1 MRARLACLVGYSNF
15 AAPALLAF
23 AVPPLLADVE
33 GALGLPATL
42 VLPVFAV
49 EVLREG
55 AFFAAALPAV
65 ASFVTLDAAFV
76 AGFVEVDAFA
86 ADFAGALALDA
97 DFVADFAV
105 GFADFAAVLR
115 VRFLGSGPT

>member
-1 MRARLACLVGYSNF
+1 MRARLACPVGYSDF
-15 AAPALLAF
+15 VAPALLAV

-33 GALGLPATL
+33 GALDLPATL
-42 VLPVFAV
+42 VLPVFVA

-65 ASFVTLDAAFV
+65 ADFVTLEAA
-76 AGFVEVDAFA
+76 
-86 ADFAGALALDA
+86 
-97 DFVADFAV
+97 FVADFAEV
-105 GFADFAAVLR
+105 DAFAAVLR